1 MFTITASYIISLAL
15 CSALFGLSIATFV
28 LCIRALCSIPFRSF
42 TRARWALLTVASL
55 MLAVGA
61 TAIGQQLRRNLNA
74 FVYFEN
80 GTQATQELN
89 DPKDPM
95 NHIHVRLLS
104 VQPSSVFRL
113 MRDTDGLVPDSDLH
127 GG

>member
-1 MFTITASYIISLAL
+1 
-15 CSALFGLSIATFV
+15 
-28 LCIRALCSIPFRSF
+28 
-42 TRARWALLTVASL
+42 

-95 NHIHVRLLS
+95 NHIHVRSLS

-113 MRDTDGLVPDSDLH
+113 MKYTDGLVPNSDLH
-127 GG
+127 GGQCFRKSSSSAAEDHGNNGVVDISHLGGIRV

>member
-1 MFTITASYIISLAL
+1 MFAITAAYIVSLAL
-15 CSALFGLSIATFV
+15 CCIFFGLSLATFI
-28 LCIRALCSIPFRSF
+28 LCIRTLCAIPFRSF

-95 NHIHVRLLS
+95 NHIHVRPLL
-104 VQPSSVFRL
+104 V
-113 MRDTDGLVPDSDLH
+113 
-127 GG
+127 

>member
-1 MFTITASYIISLAL
+1 MFTITAAYIISLAL
-15 CSALFGLSIATFV
+15 CCVLFGLSIATYV
-28 LCIRALCSIPFRSF
+28 LCIRALCSTPFRSF

-61 TAIGQQLRRNLNA
+61 MAIGQQLRRNLNA

-80 GTQATQELN
+80 GTQATKELS
-89 DPKDPM
+89 DMKDPM
-95 NHIHVRLLS
+95 NHIHVRSLS
-104 VQPSSVFRL
+104 VQPPSVFRL
-113 MRDTDGLVPDSDLH
+113 MKYTDGHVPNSDLH